1 MPVGPS
7 QINYNKI
14 SQLNLTQINKPN
26 NIFHTKNLPHS
37 LHKPLHIGLTQ
48 IINNNYTQHS
58 IQKLQPHGSKRLLAS
73 IAPVLYA
80 NQVTQV
86 HFIHSNN

>member
-26 NIFHTKNLPHS
+26 NIFHTKGLPHS

-48 IINNNYTQHS
+48 IINTLNTPYKSYNHMVANDYS
-58 IQKLQPHGSKRLLAS
+58 RL
-73 IAPVLYA
+73 
-80 NQVTQV
+80 
-86 HFIHSNN
+86 